1 MPWFTGQHVDLLRE
15 HLTWTEVRGEPMEE
29 HARDAAIQA
38 ATIALFASLAF
49 VLTCAVITHLIFKR
63 IGALCGYD
71 YKFKRIWC
79 ECADAGWHCSA
90 ELPGGIVRCP
100 DGLDGLVYCPEG
112 RACVESQSLVLGDDP
127 VAAMCASGK

>member
-1 MPWFTGQHVDLLRE
+1 MTSEANRARAEYYRALCIDNTGESPVVHAVPRYFTGRAWAYAQQIDACPP
-15 HLTWTEVRGEPMEE
+15 RG
-29 HARDAAIQA
+29 R
-38 ATIALFASLAF
+38 
-49 VLTCAVITHLIFKR
+49 
-63 IGALCGYD
+63 
-71 YKFKRIWC
+71 